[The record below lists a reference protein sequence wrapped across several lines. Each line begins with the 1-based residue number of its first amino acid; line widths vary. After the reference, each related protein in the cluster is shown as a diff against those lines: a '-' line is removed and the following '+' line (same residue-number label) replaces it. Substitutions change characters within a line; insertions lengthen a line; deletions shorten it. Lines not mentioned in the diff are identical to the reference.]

1 MALAR
6 VNVSS
11 GGRTPPVIVNV
22 PTQSGTLTYS
32 GSAKTPTWN
41 GYDATQLLI
50 GGTTSATN
58 AGTYTATFTPQGNV
72 TWSDGTSSPKSV
84 TWTIAKLSLSVPAVT
99 NTSFTYN
106 GNNHSP
112 TVGTYDSTRI
122 AVTNTAK
129 TDAGTYNVVFR
140 LNDTV
145 NCTWSD
151 GTTADKTTTWTI
163 AKATP
168 VLTLS
173 KTSISVG
180 LDSTTTFTVTSP
192 SNGALSVTSSS
203 TGVATVTISG
213 TTATVAGK
221 GAGNA
226 TITVSQ
232 AAGTNY
238 NAASAT
244 CTVSVAQAALNLS
257 ANISGAVT
265 YNTTGTISISGNA
278 GNGAITATSNN
289 TNVIAVTN
297 TSTNSVTVKAI
308 SGTGNA
314 TITISVAATANYAA
328 DSTTCTVTAAKATPT
343 LTLSKTSGQL
353 KKDETVTFTAT
364 SPSDGVLSVTS
375 SNSNVATATVSGT
388 TITVTGRG
396 SGDATITVS
405 QAATT
410 NYTAKTATYFVAV
423 AKEMPTLTLS
433 ETSGTATANNGTVN
447 FTVTSNSTGAIT
459 VSSSDATIASVAKS
473 GSTVTVTG
481 KKTGSVTITVSQAA
495 TTDYAATSATYT
507 VTVTKATPM
516 LELTSLSKAV
526 TANGTATFVITTQ
539 SNGALSVTS
548 SNTSVAT
555 ATISGKLVTV
565 TGVSAGSATITVS
578 LAESDVYEAA
588 TATCAVPVSKET
600 PTLKLSAITRTITYG
615 DTSTFTVT
623 TPSDGRLSVSS
634 SNSNVATASISDK
647 TVTVTSKGVGSATIT
662 VSQAS
667 TADYNAPEPATCT
680 VTIIKAKLAVPTV
693 TNKTFTYDGKS
704 HMPTIGDYDTALIKA
719 TASATTNAGEYSI
732 VFALRDK
739 TNTQW
744 SSGNATEDKT
754 VSWEITPAESEC
766 TPSRQTTAANPL
778 EIKVGETKT
787 ITCTTSPSSGTIQVE
802 SNSPA
807 TRNGYVRATVS
818 GKTTS
823 ITGVK
828 TTSATPPYINVTF
841 LPSSSNYDWSGFTTY
856 VKVTES

>member
-41 GYDATQLLI
+41 GYDAAQLLI

-84 TWTIAKLSLSVPAVT
+84 
-99 NTSFTYN
+99 
-106 GNNHSP
+106 
-112 TVGTYDSTRI
+112 
-122 AVTNTAK
+122 
-129 TDAGTYNVVFR
+129 
-140 LNDTV
+140 
-145 NCTWSD
+145 
-151 GTTADKTTTWTI
+151 TWTI

-203 TGVATVTISG
+203 TDVATVTISG

-232 AAGTNY
+232 AAGANY
-238 NAASAT
+238 NAASTT
-244 CTVSVAQAALNLS
+244 CTVSVARAALNLS

-278 GNGAITATSNN
+278 GNGAITATSSD

-328 DSTTCTVTAAKATPT
+328 DSTTCVVTAAKATPT
-343 LTLSKTSGQL
+343 LTLSKTSGQVN
-353 KKDETVTFTAT
+353 KDETVTFTAT
-364 SPSDGVLSVTS
+364 SPSNGTLSVAS

-405 QAATT
+405 QEATT

-433 ETSGTATANNGTVN
+433 ETSGTATADNGKVN
-447 FTVTSNSTGAIT
+447 FTVTSNSTGTIT

-481 KKTGSVTITVSQAA
+481 KKAGTATITVSQAA
-495 TTDYAATSATYT
+495 TTDYAAASATYT
-507 VTVTKATPM
+507 VTVTKATPH
-516 LELTSLSKAV
+516 LTLSKSSGDIV
-526 TANGTATFVITTQ
+526 VGSTVQFTVDRTAYSGT
-539 SNGALSVTS
+539 LSVTS

-555 ATISGKLVTV
+555 ATISGQTVTV
-565 TGVSAGSATITVS
+565 TGVSSGFATITVS
-578 LAESDVYEAA
+578 LSGNDVYEAK
-588 TATCAVPVSKET
+588 TATYTV
-600 PTLKLSAITRTITYG
+600 AITIP
-615 DTSTFTVT
+615 DSW
-623 TPSDGRLSVSS
+623 
-634 SNSNVATASISDK
+634 
-647 TVTVTSKGVGSATIT
+647 ATI
-662 VSQAS
+662 SSRA
-667 TADYNAPEPATCT
+667 
-680 VTIIKAKLAVPTV
+680 KA
-693 TNKTFTYDGKS
+693 G
-704 HMPTIGDYDTALIKA
+704 
-719 TASATTNAGEYSI
+719 
-732 VFALRDK
+732 
-739 TNTQW
+739 
-744 SSGNATEDKT
+744 
-754 VSWEITPAESEC
+754 
-766 TPSRQTTAANPL
+766 TAANYY
-778 EIKVGETKT
+778 KVGDIKEVTLNGKIGNGLTLNNKKLYVFILHINYPMNGTPDNNIIWGGFKLGDGTDVALVDNKYGSPEAYGDISFSLNHAANGNRGTNGGGWKGSDFRYDILGATSTEPSLYKTNKLTKDAVGYDATAATLTNPKANTLLAALPSDFRSALRLWSRWIDAKGSLSNADEDIEETIDAVSLLAEFEVFGTRTHAKT
-787 ITCTTSPSSGTIQVE
+787 YEQNHQTQMSYYRAGNSKIKYNHSSPSRAVQWLLA
-802 SNSPA
+802 SPGKGENA
-807 TRNGYVRATVS
+807 DINGFCVVDSEANAYYTNAMFIHALAPAF
-818 GKTTS
+818 KM
-823 ITGVK
+823 
-828 TTSATPPYINVTF
+828 
-841 LPSSSNYDWSGFTTY
+841 
-856 VKVTES
+856 

>member
-84 TWTIAKLSLSVPAVT
+84 TWTIAK
-99 NTSFTYN
+99 
-106 GNNHSP
+106 
-112 TVGTYDSTRI
+112 
-122 AVTNTAK
+122 
-129 TDAGTYNVVFR
+129 
-140 LNDTV
+140 
-145 NCTWSD
+145 
-151 GTTADKTTTWTI
+151 
-163 AKATP
+163 ATP

-203 TGVATVTISG
+203 TDVATVTISG

-232 AAGTNY
+232 AAGANY

-244 CTVSVAQAALNLS
+244 CTVSVARAALNLS

-278 GNGAITATSNN
+278 GNGAITATSSD

-328 DSTTCTVTAAKATPT
+328 DSTTCVVTASKATPT
-343 LTLSKTSGQL
+343 LTLSKTSGQVN
-353 KKDETVTFTAT
+353 KDETVTFTAT
-364 SPSDGVLSVTS
+364 SPSDGTLSVTS

-433 ETSGTATANNGTVN
+433 ETSGTATADNGKVN
-447 FTVTSNSTGAIT
+447 FTVTSNSTGTIT

-481 KKTGSVTITVSQAA
+481 KKAGTATITVSQAA
-495 TTDYAATSATYT
+495 TTDYAAASATYT
-507 VTVTKATPM
+507 VTVTKATPH
-516 LELTSLSKAV
+516 LTLSK
-526 TANGTATFVITTQ
+526 TAGDVVVGSTVQFTVDRTAYSGT
-539 SNGALSVTS
+539 LSVTS
-548 SNTSVAT
+548 SDTSVAT
-555 ATISGKLVTV
+555 ATISGQTVTV

-578 LAESDVYEAA
+578 LSGNDTYEAVSA
-588 TATCAVPVSKET
+588 TYTATTTGVSIITDDWATISSRAKAGTAANYYKVGDCKEITLNGKIGDGLTLNNRKLYVFILHINYPMNGVADNNIIWGGFKKADGTDIALRSGWYGYLDGRDPVYFSINKASTTAFGGWKGCDFRYYVLGACSTPPSDYGKNHTENCIGYDATDATLTTPVANTLLAALPSDFRNALRLWSRWIDAKGNQSADEANIKKTIDAVTLLTEFEVYGVQTYAHPCEQNHQTQMEYYRLGNS
-600 PTLKLSAITRTITYG
+600 TLKDDQSTTVSASNWWLSSPAYQKAPTTHDYG
-615 DTSTFTVT
+615 GDFVYAGSAGHSYT
-623 TPSDGRLSVSS
+623 TPSGYSFNL
-634 SNSNVATASISDK
+634 
-647 TVTVTSKGVGSATIT
+647 
-662 VSQAS
+662 
-667 TADYNAPEPATCT
+667 APAF
-680 VTIIKAKLAVPTV
+680 K
-693 TNKTFTYDGKS
+693 
-704 HMPTIGDYDTALIKA
+704 M
-719 TASATTNAGEYSI
+719 
-732 VFALRDK
+732 
-739 TNTQW
+739 
-744 SSGNATEDKT
+744 
-754 VSWEITPAESEC
+754 
-766 TPSRQTTAANPL
+766 
-778 EIKVGETKT
+778 
-787 ITCTTSPSSGTIQVE
+787 
-802 SNSPA
+802 
-807 TRNGYVRATVS
+807 
-818 GKTTS
+818 
-823 ITGVK
+823 
-828 TTSATPPYINVTF
+828 
-841 LPSSSNYDWSGFTTY
+841 
-856 VKVTES
+856 